1 MKKFVL
7 LAALLLAL
15 VVVTSVSAQ
24 PTTYNTG
31 FQIANLSSSDA
42 TVVIS
47 YVNQDGTIDATVNAT
62 IPANGSVTYFPIGA
76 SSGFNGS
83 VVISS
88 DQAVAAIANVLGDGS
103 AYGASYESFSSGSTT
118 INLPLI
124 MKDNFGFNT
133 WFNVQNA
140 SAPGPGGSAVTVDI
154 SFSGAGASCNQTG
167 VSIPAGAAKTFDQA
181 TNSCLP
187 AGYVGSA
194 TITATGGN
202 IVATAMETGSA
213 TLFAYNGFKSGST
226 NPIIPLVQAN
236 NFGYSTGIQ
245 IQNTGGSATDVTVSY
260 TAGSAGSNCTE
271 TQTIAANS
279 SATFGLNSSCTG
291 LGGSTFV
298 GGAAVTANS
307 TNQDLVV
314 IVNQLNYNTND
325 KGAAYNGFD
334 PATASSTVNFPLIM
348 QDNFGYFT
356 GFNVYNAGSSDASVT
371 CTFSSG
377 SNAPANINTTVS
389 AGSAYTAVQTGSG
402 QYVGSVTCT
411 AAGGSLVGV
420 ANELGSGSGD
430 NFFAYGGFNQ

>member
-1 MKKFVL
+1 MKKIVL
-7 LAALLLAL
+7 LASLLLAL
-15 VVVTSVSAQ
+15 VVVASVSAQ
-24 PTTYNTG
+24 PTTYDTG
-31 FQIANLSSSDA
+31 FQVANLSSSDA
-42 TVVIS
+42 TVVIT
-47 YVNQDGTIDATVNAT
+47 YVNQDGTTDATVNAT
-62 IPANGSVTYFPIGA
+62 IPANSSVTYFPIDA

-88 DQAVAAIANVLGDGS
+88 DQPVAAIANVLGDGS
-103 AYGASYESFSSGSTT
+103 AFGASYESFSNGSTT
-118 INLPLI
+118 VNLPLV
-124 MKDNFGFNT
+124 MKNNFGFST

-140 SAPGPGGSAVTVDI
+140 SSPGGSAVTVDI
-154 SFSGAGASCNQTG
+154 SFSGSGASCNQTG

-181 TNSCLP
+181 TDSCLP
-187 AGYVGSA
+187 DGYVGSA

-202 IVATAMETGSA
+202 IVATVMETGSA
-213 TLFAYNGFKSGST
+213 TLFAYNGFTSGST
-226 NPIIPLVQAN
+226 MPIMPLVQAN

-245 IQNTGGSATDVTVSY
+245 IQNIGGTSTDVTVSY

-279 SATFGLNSSCTG
+279 SATFGLSSSCTG

-307 TNQDLVV
+307 ANQDLVV
-314 IVNQLNYNTND
+314 IVNQLNYDTND
-325 KGAAYNGFD
+325 KGAAYNGFN
-334 PATASSTVNFPLIM
+334 PADASSTVNFPLIM

-356 GFNVYNAGSSDASVT
+356 GFNVYNAGGSDANVT

-377 SNAPANINTTVS
+377 SNKPTDINTTVS
-389 AGSAYTAVQTGSG
+389 AGTAYTAVQTGTG

-411 AAGGSLVGV
+411 ASGGSLVGV